1 MILVSACLALFAALL
16 VYQLYQIQIVNAD
29 KNAKL
34 AADQHY
40 KRIPEIPRRGQITDR
55 NGVELAGTTY
65 VYQIGITPKDVYS
78 ISKSISKE
86 QIAAKLAEILD
97 LKLEDIST
105 YLADID
111 KTYIQLKKDVP
122 REVADAL
129 KAYMT
134 EADLGGIRIDTEARR
149 YYTNGTLA
157 SQVIGFTHFNEGQL
171 TGQLGIELQY
181 DELLTGQPGY
191 TYVETDNY
199 GSKGTLPFSVP
210 TSLRAKDGQ
219 SVVLNIDINI
229 QKIAQEELA
238 QAIANYEITDGGTVI
253 VMNPYTGAVLA
264 MASYPFF
271 NNLEP
276 AARPEAIDTSAWD
289 ETSDEAMEYLM
300 RTVWRNRS
308 ITDTYEPGSTMKAI
322 TASIALEES
331 LARES
336 EVMSDAPLNLYNWV
350 IRCSSG
356 RGHGDE
362 TLEMGFWRS
371 CNPIFAQL
379 ALRTGVDRYYSYIR
393 AFGFM
398 NPTGIDLPGEGAGI
412 LHQAPTDLDMA
423 TLSYGES
430 STVTPIQMAAAY
442 CVFANGGNLV
452 KPAIVKAIT
461 NSDGDIIREIRPET
475 VRKVMSEETSARI
488 RELLKGVVL
497 YGTGSASYVE
507 GYAIAGKTSTSTDDF
522 GDHIISFASLAPAD
536 NPEIVSLV
544 VLNKPADKKLTSKG
558 AAKTNGQI
566 VARTLEYLGILREY
580 NESDISRLNE
590 TVAIPDV
597 VGMTYADAM
606 KELSGKSLNT
616 EAGDLAM
623 GGTTLV
629 KYQWPAAGTLLH
641 KKGLVILYPV
651 DDPEE
656 VMMIIPDFT
665 GRTINECQTMAA
677 ESGLNIRISGNTLGV
692 AVSQDPPP
700 TYNESGLP
708 NQPTQPTGP
717 GEPTEPGETTES
729 GQTTETGETDP
740 ATVETDP
747 ETGETIATQATEPG
761 ESPETGAGSET
772 TGTSG
777 TGETT
782 ATGGPEQPIIKLI
795 RGSIITIT
803 FEAVEEEIAEAGESE
818 ETTESQE
825 G

>member
-1 MILVSACLALFAALL
+1 M
-16 VYQLYQIQIVNAD
+16 
-29 KNAKL
+29 
-34 AADQHY
+34 
-40 KRIPEIPRRGQITDR
+40 
-55 NGVELAGTTY
+55 
-65 VYQIGITPKDVYS
+65 
-78 ISKSISKE
+78 
-86 QIAAKLAEILD
+86 
-97 LKLEDIST
+97 
-105 YLADID
+105 
-111 KTYIQLKKDVP
+111 
-122 REVADAL
+122 
-129 KAYMT
+129 
-134 EADLGGIRIDTEARR
+134 
-149 YYTNGTLA
+149 
-157 SQVIGFTHFNEGQL
+157 
-171 TGQLGIELQY
+171 
-181 DELLTGQPGY
+181 
-191 TYVETDNY
+191 
-199 GSKGTLPFSVP
+199 
-210 TSLRAKDGQ
+210 
-219 SVVLNIDINI
+219 
-229 QKIAQEELA
+229 
-238 QAIANYEITDGGTVI
+238 
-253 VMNPYTGAVLA
+253 
-264 MASYPFF
+264 
-271 NNLEP
+271 
-276 AARPEAIDTSAWD
+276 
-289 ETSDEAMEYLM
+289 
-300 RTVWRNRS
+300 
-308 ITDTYEPGSTMKAI
+308 
-322 TASIALEES
+322 
-331 LARES
+331 
-336 EVMSDAPLNLYNWV
+336 
-350 IRCSSG
+350 
-356 RGHGDE
+356 
-362 TLEMGFWRS
+362 
-371 CNPIFAQL
+371 
-379 ALRTGVDRYYSYIR
+379 
-393 AFGFM
+393 
-398 NPTGIDLPGEGAGI
+398 
-412 LHQAPTDLDMA
+412 
-423 TLSYGES
+423 
-430 STVTPIQMAAAY
+430 
-442 CVFANGGNLV
+442 
-452 KPAIVKAIT
+452 
-461 NSDGDIIREIRPET
+461 
-475 VRKVMSEETSARI
+475 
-488 RELLKGVVL
+488 
-497 YGTGSASYVE
+497 
-507 GYAIAGKTSTSTDDF
+507 
-522 GDHIISFASLAPAD
+522 
-536 NPEIVSLV
+536 
-544 VLNKPADKKLTSKG
+544 
-558 AAKTNGQI
+558 
-566 VARTLEYLGILREY
+566 REY